1 MRWAGTLRSIA
12 SGAAGVAATA
22 ACSAMIL
29 RVLGASPIEA
39 YRLIVAGAL
48 GQPER
53 VAFVL
58 TAWAPLLLAAAGL
71 LVTFAAGLW
80 NIGIEGQVILGAVFA
95 TGVLRAAG
103 SAAPPW
109 VAVLL
114 AGVAAG
120 LGGALWGLLAGLLR
134 AYGNVNEIFGG
145 LGLDFIAGSLTVYL
159 VLGPWARPGIASTS
173 GTLPFPPA
181 LWLPA
186 ISTPPLTVP
195 GEVFLGLV
203 AMAAVAATLRGTYF
217 GLHLSAIGRSVRAA
231 HLRGI
236 PTTREM
242 LRAFAFC
249 GGLAGLAG
257 FVLVTGAYS
266 RHQLF
271 PLISGGDGFLAILV
285 VLLAG
290 RSPLACLL
298 ISGAFA
304 AISMG
309 SLQLPLRMQL
319 DSSMGGVIQGMLVLF
334 MMLLRGLQARLIR
347 RRVAVPIGNLGHAPW
362 ADGGAAPRQG
372 G

>member
-1 MRWAGTLRSIA
+1 M
-12 SGAAGVAATA
+12 
-22 ACSAMIL
+22 
-29 RVLGASPIEA
+29 LGASPVEA

-58 TAWAPLLLAAAGL
+58 SAWAPLLLAAAGL

-80 NIGIEGQVILGAVFA
+80 NIGVEGQVLLGAVFA
-95 TGVLRAAG
+95 TGALRALG
-103 SAAPPW
+103 HLLPPPG
-109 VAVLL
+109 AVLL
-114 AGVAAG
+114 AGLAAV
-120 LGGALWGLLAGLLR
+120 LGGSLWALLAGALR

-145 LGLDFIAGSLTVYL
+145 LGLNFIAGSLTVYL

-173 GTLPFPPA
+173 GTLPFAPS
-181 LWLPA
+181 LWLPT
-186 ISTPPLTVP
+186 IPVPPLEVP
-195 GEVFLGLV
+195 GEVFLGIAAMGAVSV
-203 AMAAVAATLRGTYF
+203 ALRGTYF
-217 GLHLSAIGRSVRAA
+217 GLHLAAIGRSLRAA

-242 LRAFAFC
+242 LRAFAAC

-257 FVLVTGAYS
+257 FVLVTGAHS

-290 RSPLACLL
+290 RSALACIL

-309 SLQLPLRMQL
+309 SLQLPLAMQL
-319 DSSMGGVIQGMLVLF
+319 DSSMGGVIQSLLVLCAI
-334 MMLLRGLQARLIR
+334 LLRGLRARLVSR
-347 RRVAVPIGNLGHAPW
+347 EG
-362 ADGGAAPRQG
+362 
-372 G
+372 